1 MPTQILPAASL
12 SSATR
17 LPAARALF
25 LAANYLICLA
35 LWSIGRA
42 IFRVAANFLPALREE
57 RGPSLSPLARGEGLG
72 GLFGRGDGRLLPAEA
87 RGVGA
92 VDQGLGTLARQV
104 FEPVDTGVDVV
115 FPHLARHLVKEL
127 DAVAVRVVDV
137 DAVGHAMVDAPV
149 ELDTLALQEFEL
161 LKPRLAVRHGQRHVI
176 DRDLAVGQHPV
187 SGRRQVWAFHD
198 GDGVMGQ
205 LAVIDRTV

>member
-1 MPTQILPAASL
+1 MPRQILPAASL
-12 SSATR
+12 RSAQR
-17 LPAARALF
+17 LPAARPLF
-25 LAANYLICLA
+25 RAANYMICMA

-42 IFRVAANFLPALREE
+42 IFRVAANFLPALREGC
-57 RGPSLSPLARGEGLG
+57 RPSLSPLARGEGLR

-115 FPHLARHLVKEL
+115 FPHLARHFVEEL

-137 DAVGHAMVDAPV
+137 DAVGHTMVDPPV
-149 ELDTLALQEFEL
+149 ELAPPALREF
-161 LKPRLAVRHGQRHVI
+161 
-176 DRDLAVGQHPV
+176 D
-187 SGRRQVWAFHD
+187 
-198 GDGVMGQ
+198 
-205 LAVIDRTV
+205 

>member
-1 MPTQILPAASL
+1 MPTRILPAASL
-12 SSATR
+12 RSAQR
-17 LPAARALF
+17 LPAARTLF
-25 LAANYLICLA
+25 RAANYMICMA

-92 VDQGLGTLARQV
+92 VDQGLGPLARQV

-115 FPHLARHLVKEL
+115 R
-127 DAVAVRVVDV
+127 
-137 DAVGHAMVDAPV
+137 
-149 ELDTLALQEFEL
+149 
-161 LKPRLAVRHGQRHVI
+161 
-176 DRDLAVGQHPV
+176 
-187 SGRRQVWAFHD
+187 
-198 GDGVMGQ
+198 
-205 LAVIDRTV
+205 

>member
-1 MPTQILPAASL
+1 MPTQIPLQPSL
-12 SSATR
+12 SSAQR

-35 LWSIGRA
+35 LWAIGRA
-42 IFRVAANFLPALREE
+42 MFHVAANSLPALREG
-57 RGPSLSPLARGEGLG
+57 RGPSLSPLARGEGLR

-92 VDQGLGTLARQV
+92 VDERLGTLARQV
-104 FEPVDTGVDVV
+104 LEPVDTGVDVV
-115 FPHLARHLVKEL
+115 FPQLARHLVEEL

-161 LKPRLAVRHGQRHVI
+161 LKPRFAVR
-176 DRDLAVGQHPV
+176 
-187 SGRRQVWAFHD
+187 
-198 GDGVMGQ
+198 
-205 LAVIDRTV
+205 

>member
-1 MPTQILPAASL
+1 MPRQILPAASL
-12 SSATR
+12 RNAQR

-25 LAANYLICLA
+25 LAANNLIYMA

-42 IFRVAANFLPALREE
+42 IFRGAANFLPALRE
-57 RGPSLSPLARGEGLG
+57 GCCPSLSPLARGEGLR
-72 GLFGRGDGRLLPAEA
+72 GLLGRGDRRLLPAEA

-92 VDQGLGTLARQV
+92 VDRRLGTLARQV

-115 FPHLARHLVKEL
+115 FPHFARHLVEEL

-149 ELDTLALQEFEL
+149 ALDPAALQELEL
-161 LKPRLAVRHGQRHVI
+161 LE
-176 DRDLAVGQHPV
+176 
-187 SGRRQVWAFHD
+187 
-198 GDGVMGQ
+198 
-205 LAVIDRTV
+205 